1 MRSGAGRGWKRTV
14 GRLGVAALIAAAGIV
29 AGGSPAQATA
39 TRTVAFWSM
48 DEPTGATVL
57 KDSSGNGRDGTV
69 GTEVVTG
76 TVYAGA
82 TGHRFAYHQP
92 TDMEYVPGHVDLVPH
107 STDLNPD
114 AGDYSFTIR
123 YRTTHSFGNII
134 QKGQGTTAGGYWK
147 FEAPSGKPRCMFRG
161 GDGSTRTGYTDVSI
175 ADGQWH
181 TVTCNR
187 TSTYVEMY
195 VDGVR
200 TSRLTG
206 PTGTIANAWQ
216 LSIGGKSSCDGVK
229 VTCDYFAGDIDYI
242 KILKGSG
249 GTTNQPPTADLAP
262 SCSGLVCTFS
272 AAGSTDADG
281 AVQDHRWDFGDGST
295 ADTASVPTTSHT
307 YASAGTYPVTLT
319 VTDDG
324 GATGTTTTQVTVA
337 PVAERISFVGQATAN
352 ANWTTHAVAVPS
364 TVQAGDTLLLF
375 LSQNTHAT
383 TSEPTGVTGWTRLDR
398 LDGGNATTTAWWKV
412 AAAGD
417 AGSTVRVTLGS
428 QSKGNLVVA
437 GYRGVDTAEP
447 VSAFARATDTASSA
461 TRITPYASVTAAQ
474 SWGVS
479 YWMHGD
485 GLSAE
490 LAPPA
495 GVDVRSNSSQSGGGR
510 VTVLLADSGGT
521 VPTGSYGGL
530 TATGAAASTTT
541 TTWTVILRPAA

>member
-1 MRSGAGRGWKRTV
+1 MRSGTGRRWQRVV
-14 GRLGVAALIAAAGIV
+14 GRLGVAALLAGAGVGLAA
-29 AGGSPAQATA
+29 SPAQATA

-48 DEPTGATVL
+48 DEPAGASVL
-57 KDSSGNGRDGTV
+57 RDSSGNGRDGTI

-76 TVYAGA
+76 ALYAGA
-82 TGHRFAYHQP
+82 TGHRFATHLP
-92 TDMEYVPGHVDLVPH
+92 TDMEYVPGHVNLVPH
-107 STDLNPD
+107 STELNPD
-114 AGDYSFTIR
+114 AGDFSFTIR
-123 YRTTHSFGNII
+123 YRTTYSFGNIL
-134 QKGQGTTAGGYWK
+134 QKGQGATAGGYWK
-147 FEAPSGKPRCMFRG
+147 FEAPGGKPKCLFRG
-161 GDGSTRTGYTDVSI
+161 GDGASRTGYTDVPI

-206 PTGTIANAWQ
+206 PTGTIANSRQ
-216 LSIGGKSSCDGVK
+216 LSIGGKSSCDGVN
-229 VTCDYFAGDIDYI
+229 VTCDYFAGDIDYV
-242 KILKGSG
+242 KILKGAG
-249 GTTNQPPTADLAP
+249 GTTNQAPVADLAP

-281 AVQDHRWDFGDGST
+281 AIQDHRWDFGDGAT

-307 YASAGTYPVTLT
+307 YAAAGTYPVTLT
-319 VTDDG
+319 VTDDR
-324 GATGTTTTQVTVA
+324 GATDTATVDVTVA

-352 ANWTTHAVAVPS
+352 ANWTSHAVVVPS
-364 TVQAGDTLLLF
+364 TVQPGDTLLLL
-375 LSQNTHAT
+375 LSQNTHT
-383 TSEPTGVTGWTRLDR
+383 GTGQPTGVTGWTQLDR
-398 LDGGNATTTAWWKV
+398 LDGGYATTTAWWKT

-417 AGSTVRVTLGS
+417 AGSTVRVTLDA

-437 GYRGVDTAEP
+437 AYRGVEPTAP
-447 VSAFARATDTASSA
+447 TFVPATDTASSA
-461 TRITPYASVTAAQ
+461 TRITPYAPVTAAQ

-485 GLSAE
+485 GLSTG
-490 LAPPA
+490 LVPPA
-495 GVDVRSNSSQSGGGR
+495 GVQVRSNSSQTGGGR
-510 VTVLLADSGGT
+510 VTGLLADSGST

-541 TTWTVILRPAA
+541 TTWTLILRPA